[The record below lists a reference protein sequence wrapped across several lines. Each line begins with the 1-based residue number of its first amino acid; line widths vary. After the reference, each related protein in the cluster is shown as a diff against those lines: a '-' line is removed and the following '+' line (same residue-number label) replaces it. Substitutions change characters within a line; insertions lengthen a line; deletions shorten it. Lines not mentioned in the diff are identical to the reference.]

1 MPKKF
6 STRMKC
12 KRCGEDGDL
21 ERMVATL
28 NEEPSYLCQQCGEM
42 N

>member
-1 MPKKF
+1 ME
-6 STRMKC
+6 C

-21 ERMVATL
+21 ERIVATL
-28 NEEPSYLCQQCGEM
+28 NRVPRYPCQKCGEM